1 MDTKLR
7 ISAHAWKR
15 CSQRSISLSDLLTAL
30 EIGRK
35 IYRSNT
41 CYFFVG
47 VKDLPHGT
55 QLDHL
60 AGITIVCEGN
70 EIISAWRNK
79 NSLSKIKRRAKRY
92 NGSRRGGHALARPKP
107 EMTRIAA

>member
-1 MDTKLR
+1 MKERLR
-7 ISAHAWKR
+7 ITAHAWKR

-47 VKDLPHGT
+47 LKDLPNGT

-60 AGITIVCEGN
+60 VGITIICEGN

-79 NSLSKIKRRAKRY
+79 NSLAKIKRRAKRY
-92 NGSRRGGHALARPKP
+92 NGPRMGNHARACPKP
-107 EMTRIAA
+107 SISTIAA

>member
-1 MDTKLR
+1 MDMKLR

-35 IYRSNT
+35 LYRSNT
-41 CYFFVG
+41 CYLFVG
-47 VKDLPHGT
+47 VKDIPHGT

-60 AGITIVCEGN
+60 VGLTVVCEGN
-70 EIISAWRNK
+70 EIVTAWRNK
-79 NSLSKIKRRAKRY
+79 NSLSKIKRWPKRY
-92 NGSRRGGHALARPKP
+92 NGSRRAARPKP
-107 EMTRIAA
+107 EMTRITA